1 MRVVRCLRYGEPA
14 DYDEVLALE
23 EVAAPVP
30 GKGEV
35 LVDVAAAAVNFP
47 DVLLIAGRYQV
58 RLPAPFVPGSEFAGT
73 VAAVG
78 PDVTSARPG
87 DRVAGMTMTGAFA
100 ERIVVTATALRPV
113 PEGADL
119 AVAAAGGVASGTAYS
134 ALHGVAGVRPGE
146 WVAVTGAA
154 GGVGSAAL
162 LLARDAGARVLA
174 VVSSPAKAD
183 FCTRLGADAVVDLS
197 TTGDIKTAVRDLT
210 GGGVDIV
217 VDLVGGSLAET
228 LLRTMHR
235 GGRFVTVG
243 YASGDIPRI
252 PLNLVLLKGI
262 SVHGFD
268 MRQYVEL
275 EPAAAA
281 RDASSVAALAARGI
295 AVPVTA
301 RFPLAEVRE
310 ALRAVA
316 DRATTGKIV
325 LVADR

>member
-1 MRVVRCLRYGEPA
+1 MKAVRCLRYGEPS
-14 DYDEVLALE
+14 DFDEVLAVE
-23 EVAAPVP
+23 EVEDPLP
-30 GKGEV
+30 GEGEV
-35 LVDVAAAAVNFP
+35 LVDIAAAAVNFP

-58 RLPAPFVPGSEFAGT
+58 RLPVPFVPGSEFAGT

-78 PDVTSARPG
+78 SGVGTVRPG

-100 ERIVVTATALRPV
+100 ERVVVPGAALRPV
-113 PEGADL
+113 PDGADL
-119 AVAAAGGVASGTAYS
+119 AVAAAGGVALGTAYS
-134 ALHGVAGVRPGE
+134 TLHAVAAVRPTE

-154 GGVGSAAL
+154 GGVGSASL
-162 LLARDAGARVLA
+162 LLAREAGARALA
-174 VVSSPAKAD
+174 VVSSRAKAE
-183 FCTRLGADAVVDLS
+183 FCARLGADAVLDLS
-197 TTGDIKTAVRDLT
+197 AISDVRAAVRDLT
-210 GGGVDIV
+210 GGGVDV
-217 VDLVGGSLAET
+217 LVDLVGGPLAET
-228 LLRTMHR
+228 LLRAMRR

-268 MRQYVEL
+268 MRQYNEL

-281 RDASSVAALAARGI
+281 RDAAAVTELSARGI

-301 RFPLAEVRE
+301 RFPLVHARE

-316 DRATTGKIV
+316 DRTTTGKVV
-325 LVADR
+325 LVTGH